1 MRPGAVS
8 ICRPEN
14 LRLTP
19 EHISLVADCYRVA
32 ATDDAMRLLYRNQ
45 KFTSKVKKRG
55 SLRAFATVILL

>member
-8 ICRPEN
+8 ICRSEN
-14 LRLTP
+14 LRFTP

-32 ATDDAMRLLYRNQ
+32 DDAMRLFYRNQ
-45 KFTSKVKKRG
+45 KFTTKVKKLG